1 MNSKQQMDINE
12 LQKLD
17 SQHHLHP
24 FTDAKELNEQGT
36 RIIVKADGVYIWD
49 AQDNK
54 LLDGMAGLWC
64 VNAGYGR
71 KEIAE
76 AAYEQLQ
83 QLPYYNSFF
92 QCTTPPAIELSTLLA
107 ELAPAHINHVFFTG
121 SGSESNDTVVRMVR
135 RFWDLKGEPQKSVI
149 ISRKNAYHGSTMA
162 GASLGGMRFMH
173 EQGGLPLPGIVH
185 IDQPYWFGEAGDLDK
200 QEFGLKVARQ
210 LEEKILQL
218 GLDRVA
224 AFIAEPIQG
233 AGGVI
238 IPPDSYWPEIQRIC
252 DKYGILLI
260 VDEVIC
266 GFGRTGKWFG
276 SDYYNIT
283 PDFMSIAKGL
293 TSGYLPMGGVMVSD
307 RVADELIS
315 KGGELAHG
323 YTYSGHP
330 VAAAVA
336 LANVKILRDEG
347 IIETVDTDTGP
358 YLQRRW
364 QELGEHPLVGES
376 RGVGFLGALEL
387 VSDKLV
393 RSRYPNTGK
402 VGGLCRDISIK
413 NGLVMRAVGDT
424 MIISPPLVAS
434 RENIDELV
442 DKAKLTLDQTLER
455 IPSIKFDE

>member
-17 SQHHLHP
+17 AQHHLHP

-36 RIIVKADGVYIWD
+36 RVIVKADGVYIWD
-49 AQDNK
+49 AQGNK

-71 KEIAE
+71 KDIAE

-92 QCTTPPAIELSTLLA
+92 QCTTPPTIELSTLLA

-162 GASLGGMRFMH
+162 GASLGGMKFMH

-185 IDQPYWFGEAGDLDK
+185 IDQPYWFGEAGELDE
-200 QEFGLKVARQ
+200 QEFGLKVAQQ
-210 LEEKILQL
+210 LEEKILEL

-238 IPPDSYWPEIQRIC
+238 VPPETYWPEIQRIC
-252 DKYGILLI
+252 DQYEILL
-260 VDEVIC
+260 VADEVIT
-266 GFGRTGKWFG
+266 GFGRMGDWFA
-276 SDYYNIT
+276 SETYNLK
-283 PDFMSIAKGL
+283 PDFIPFAKGV
-293 TSGYLPMGGVMVSD
+293 TSGYLPLGGLLVSD
-307 RVADELIS
+307 RVADVIIS
-315 KGGELAHG
+315 KGGEFTHG
-323 YTYSGHP
+323 FTYSGHP
-330 VAAAVA
+330 AACAVA
-336 LANVKILRDEG
+336 IATINFIEREKILAKVKDQ
-347 IIETVDTDTGP
+347 TAP
-358 YLQRRW
+358 YLKKQW
-364 QELGEHPLVGES
+364 ESLINHELVGET
-376 RGVGFLGALEL
+376 RIKGMVGAIEL
-387 VSDKLV
+387 SKEG
-393 RSRYPNTGK
+393 RERYPSAIGA
-402 VGGLCRDISIK
+402 GSICRDLAMDHGI
-413 NGLVMRAVGDT
+413 VMRAVGDT
-424 MIISPPLVAS
+424 MIIAPPLIINS
-434 RENIDELV
+434 QQIDELM
-442 DKAKLTLDQTLER
+442 DKTKNTLDATLKT
-455 IPSIKFDE
+455 IQSS